1 MHQLACQFCVRVT
14 VGHQSLQPGLQ
25 RRQKNETFLKLN
37 SNNKL
42 EGEHIMKS
50 TRRCI
55 LAYLNLAQCQ
65 FLWGQWLV
73 NALLWVDTNAQTKQS
88 ETLMQETGI
97 DNKAEVCVT
106 AKNACA
112 KVGNLVLLTGVFHI
126 SVQGVP
132 QEEWTRFTSSE
143 KWGKREFCSC
153 FLLLIKGIYFCFS
166 VFLVSV
172 FLPHWPKNST
182 AIQEKKKKKKKTSRG
197 LLGTQLVICS
207 SRRQ

>member
-1 MHQLACQFCVRVT
+1 
-14 VGHQSLQPGLQ
+14 
-25 RRQKNETFLKLN
+25 
-37 SNNKL
+37 
-42 EGEHIMKS
+42 MKS
-50 TRRCI
+50 TKRCI
-55 LAYLNLAQCQ
+55 LAFFYFSNVNLAQCQ

-88 ETLMQETGI
+88 ETSMQETGI

-172 FLPHWPKNST
+172 FLPHWPKNSI
-182 AIQEKKKKKKKTSRG
+182 AIQEKKKKKKRQAGAYLEHNLSYV
-197 LLGTQLVICS
+197 LLDANNSPDFFPLDETELW
-207 SRRQ
+207 